1 METKCTPKKREAIDE
16 SHPLLLLIL
25 FVKVA
30 QNQFYV
36 RAAFSE
42 LGTFSLVVLSRP
54 YIVRFELPD
63 YSL

>member
-1 METKCTPKKREAIDE
+1 MKCTPETQEAKDE

-25 FVKVA
+25 FVKVT

-36 RAAFSE
+36 RAASLE
-42 LGTFSLVVLSRP
+42 LDTFSLVVLSHP
-54 YIVRFELPD
+54 CIVIFELPD